1 MIEEGISCRFQRT
14 EGMHIDRGVWLKL
27 PDQDVVLSR
36 GGTVEPEDFW
46 KCVNFWVLVVLVFRI
61 AGGF

>member
-36 GGTVEPEDFW
+36 GGTVEPGDL
-46 KCVNFWVLVVLVFRI
+46 VLLSQETSGNV
-61 AGGF
+61 